1 MSTPAKPVQLPVGKG
16 IEGFH
21 CGNKLVDG
29 WAKHRSATARKR
41 ESAVVYASYCDGSV
55 AGFYML
61 STHSVARKDVDGGWF
76 TRNAPAQV
84 PAVLLG
90 MLGVDRKYQGIGLG
104 VSLLKDAVEN
114 ALKVAALAGAKAMI
128 VDPVDETAAAFY
140 RHFGFTELPGTD
152 RMALKL

>member
-1 MSTPAKPVQLPVGKG
+1 MSAPTKPVQLPVGTG

-29 WAKHRSATARKR
+29 WVEHRSATARQR
-41 ESAVVYASYCDGSV
+41 GSAVVYASYCDDSV
-55 AGFYML
+55 AGFYTL
-61 STHSVARKDVDGGWF
+61 STHSIARKEVGSGWF

-90 MLGVDRKYQGIGLG
+90 MLGVDQRYQGIGLG
-104 VSLLKDAVEN
+104 ASLLKDAVEN
-114 ALKVAALAGAKAMI
+114 ALKVAALAGAKALV

-140 RHFGFTELPGTD
+140 RHFGFTELPRTD